1 MLPQIVGQA
10 KKDSSL
16 IPLFLFIGPGGT
28 RTALYITCLALFNPV
43 VSWDRKNNPDL
54 WNQLGPNDQYK
65 FNSVSVD
72 YSKLKKESPDF

>member
-1 MLPQIVGQA
+1 MLCQIIGQA
-10 KKDSSL
+10 KKYSSL

-28 RTALYITCLALFNPV
+28 RTALYITCLALFSSV
-43 VSWDRKNNPDL
+43 VRWDGKNNPDL

-72 YSKLKKESPDF
+72 YSKLKKVQTSK